1 MTKQMLTP
9 MLGTPAE
16 TKQFVAEEYKR
27 WGEIIRAANIKLD
40 AAPAK

>member
-1 MTKQMLTP
+1 MLTP

-16 TKQFVAEEYKR
+16 TRAFVASEYKR

-40 AAPAK
+40 SAPAK